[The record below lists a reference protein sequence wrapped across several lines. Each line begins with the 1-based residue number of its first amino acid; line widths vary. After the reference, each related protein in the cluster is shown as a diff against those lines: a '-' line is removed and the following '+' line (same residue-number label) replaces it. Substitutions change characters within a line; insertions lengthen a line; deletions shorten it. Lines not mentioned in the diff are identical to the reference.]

1 MFGYSLWSIRKSWT
15 TRPGWFIVFLSL
27 PKKQKQNNVLGED
40 GLETKLSWF
49 RIPNERQVKCLNS
62 VRAIDI
68 FDFHWFP
75 MILTKKSTPIYA
87 LPIDRCGACR
97 TAQKPRHS
105 LFLQKRNESCQPI
118 LDQFPRNRDQDG
130 FTGVWGDQRCLCKFF
145 RFFLLALKRNYMK
158 WSVYVSILIWVARS
172 CACKRPAVWPCLHIF
187 TSISEIP
194 NEHILHQKLWILF
207 LEDSLDQSGHVGG
220 HENMET
226 YEKAKLQS
234 GPTLNKHWSTSR
246 CLQCNDAFFTNC
258 LLKAGTNSGPTHVLP
273 QILTRFPTIDTKTAG
288 QVWVECNL
296 VKK

>member
-1 MFGYSLWSIRKSWT
+1 MIFKSL
-15 TRPGWFIVFLSL
+15 
-27 PKKQKQNNVLGED
+27 
-40 GLETKLSWF
+40 
-49 RIPNERQVKCLNS
+49 RQ
-62 VRAIDI
+62 
-68 FDFHWFP
+68 
-75 MILTKKSTPIYA
+75 YA

-105 LFLQKRNESCQPI
+105 LFLQKRNESCQPT

-172 CACKRPAVWPCLHIF
+172 CACKHPAVWPCLHIF

-194 NEHILHQKLWILF
+194 HEHILHQKLWILF

-273 QILTRFPTIDTKTAG
+273 QILTRFPTIGTKTAG

-296 VKK
+296 VRSKSDKIWLAIVMWVNVIHWLIQCKSLEVWRCKHAVHSSAKCELEHLLVASRKLLWWCKWRR